1 MNFLNIAELT
11 TRAESVPVLAD
22 DIEARPTY
30 QCVRCRHSWIEF
42 YGTEKTEVIET
53 TPGRM
58 LIAELLPKAPGV
70 KADLVVGNRGCNGIA
85 AQQSD
90 FVIPA

>member
-30 QCVRCRHSWIEF
+30 QCVRCRHSWPAQPDNF
-42 YGTEKTEVIET
+42 PPRYC
-53 TPGRM
+53 PCC
-58 LIAELLPKAPGV
+58 GV
-70 KADLVVGNRGCNGIA
+70 YDSSKLHQCEH
-85 AQQSD
+85 
-90 FVIPA
+90 